1 MAIKFGAGLE
11 RLSTVLE
18 DENTTVSVEIEAT
31 AETIENA
38 EGTAEAEVELDE
50 VVDSSDA
57 AAEEGE
63 TVEALAET
71 VAEEGYTPAL
81 AKFCDKMGITA
92 ALNARMGYASIVG
105 SESLSHTGPN
115 EDQAKLVLAACEG
128 WMKDT
133 KDKIVKFFKELWEKI
148 KRMFDWVVQKF
159 RSYETTIKKLKE
171 KMKGKTLDTE
181 KAKDKKVKILTK
193 ENMHKMF
200 EVVATNAT
208 LIDQALKAAQQGM
221 AGKPDYNE
229 KQKEE
234 IGKIERSELELM
246 AIEKE
251 YMALDKDVL
260 ACLTTVASM
269 RKVENQFKLLADQS
283 ARVANSVEK
292 SGEKVEQE
300 RAAIKTMREAA
311 SDAAKMVKN
320 IIGASN
326 KAASSW
332 ISFANAWLACAK

>member
-159 RSYETTIKKLKE
+159 RSYEATIKKLQD
-171 KMKGKTLDTE
+171 KMKTLSLDTE
-181 KAKDKKVKILTK
+181 KAKDRKVKVFSKEDFTKITARIATLETICKNTIDAAATGGKKDISDSEEQTKIFGELKTTEVALNDVNWYDGEAVKKV
-193 ENMHKMF
+193 
-200 EVVATNAT
+200 
-208 LIDQALKAAQQGM
+208 LKTAAGM
-221 AGKPDYNE
+221 
-229 KQKEE
+229 
-234 IGKIERSELELM
+234 RS
-246 AIEKE
+246 
-251 YMALDKDVL
+251 
-260 ACLTTVASM
+260 
-269 RKVENQFKLLADQS
+269 VETQFKTL
-283 ARVANSVEK
+283 VGKANSVATSEER
-292 SGEKVEQE
+292 SGG
-300 RAAIKTMREAA
+300 AAKDKDGLETMRKNAA
-311 SDAAKMVKN
+311 TAAKIAKTA
-320 IIGASN
+320 IGAAN
-326 KAASSW
+326 KLAASW
-332 ISFANAWLACAK
+332 ISYANAWLACAK